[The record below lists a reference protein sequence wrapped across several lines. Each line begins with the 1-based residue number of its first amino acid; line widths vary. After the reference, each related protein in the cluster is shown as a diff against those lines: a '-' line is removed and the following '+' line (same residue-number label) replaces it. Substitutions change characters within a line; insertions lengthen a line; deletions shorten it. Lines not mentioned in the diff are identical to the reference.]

1 MREQWSEISE
11 NLKKMLHSGV
21 FKVWIAPLQAQV
33 HAGGLLLTAPN
44 AFVASWLEG
53 KMLSTLREAA
63 APVLGLDPASVD
75 VRITAA
81 GDAAAATIPV
91 STPTASP
98 LAAGHSPL
106 QQAAMGQAAMCRA
119 QAIPV
124 QRPDSF
130 SLASDAANPAGQA
143 DAAGQFAPSSSIL
156 NATFSGLAANVA
168 ASAGRQDAPAQQMAR
183 PQMQASLPIGST
195 PAYRLATNWRYS
207 FADFVAGPTNN
218 MALAA
223 AQDVSRSSGCVRTLF
238 MNSAPGLG
246 KTHLAQAVGRA
257 IAEERS
263 GARVGYLTAEDF
275 ASRFVAA
282 LRTHDIENFKTR
294 FRDLDVLLL
303 EDVHFLQGKE
313 KMQDMALAV
322 VKNLQAKGGR
332 VIFTSSFSPRELQRV
347 DSQLVSHF
355 CSGILTDIGRP
366 TEDMRRHILERK
378 AKSFQVLLPDSVCE
392 LLACRL
398 DGDVRQM
405 ESCLN
410 SLIFKARLLNCGL
423 NLDLAMEVLS
433 QYAEVSC
440 GPDMPTIV
448 RLVCESYGLNE
459 RQLSSRSRRKECVLG
474 RNTAYYLARKHTE
487 LTLEEIGEKFNR
499 RHSTVIKGITSVERE
514 LSKET
519 SLGRQIARAVKLIE
533 RNAGMGA

>member
-53 KMLSTLREAA
+53 KMLTTLREAA
-63 APVLGLDPASVD
+63 APVLGLEPAAVD
-75 VRITAA
+75 VCITAA
-81 GDAAAATIPV
+81 TGAPIASARPATD
-91 STPTASP
+91 T
-98 LAAGHSPL
+98 
-106 QQAAMGQAAMCRA
+106 Q
-119 QAIPV
+119 
-124 QRPDSF
+124 
-130 SLASDAANPAGQA
+130 PAGTGEASLIMPGSTAQ
-143 DAAGQFAPSSSIL
+143 QFAPAQFSAAAQHAAHTSHNEADSFTHASNVL
-156 NATFSGLAANVA
+156 GTAFSGLAAGA
-168 ASAGRQDAPAQQMAR
+168 AQPCTHQDTPAAPAPLTAAR
-183 PQMQASLPIGST
+183 PQLQATLPISST

-257 IAEERS
+257 IAEERT

-322 VKNLQAKGGR
+322 VKSLQAKGGR
-332 VIFTSSFSPRELQRV
+332 VIFTSSFSPRDLQKV

-366 TEDMRRHILERK
+366 NEDMRRHILERK

-433 QYAEVSC
+433 QYTEISC
-440 GPDMPTIV
+440 GPDLPTIV

-459 RQLSSRSRRKECVLG
+459 RQLNSRSRRKECVLG
-474 RNTAYYLARKHTE
+474 RNTVYFLARKHTE

-514 LSKET
+514 LSKEST
-519 SLGRQIARAVKLIE
+519 LGRQIARAVKLIE

>member
-53 KMLSTLREAA
+53 KMLATLREAA
-63 APVLGLDPASVD
+63 APVLGLEPAAVD

-81 GDAAAATIPV
+81 TDARTHVPTAQAAGAQPVGNGQTSVLMSDARAQHAAPVQFSAAAYP
-91 STPTASP
+91 
-98 LAAGHSPL
+98 
-106 QQAAMGQAAMCRA
+106 
-119 QAIPV
+119 
-124 QRPDSF
+124 
-130 SLASDAANPAGQA
+130 AANHNETTS
-143 DAAGQFAPSSSIL
+143 FAHASAVL
-156 NATFSGLAANVA
+156 GTAFSGLTAGAAQPSAHQEAVA
-168 ASAGRQDAPAQQMAR
+168 APAPLSAVR
-183 PQMQASLPIGST
+183 PQLQATLPISST

-207 FADFVAGPTNN
+207 FADFVVGPTNN

-257 IAEERS
+257 IAEERT

-282 LRTHDIENFKTR
+282 LRTHDIENFKSR

-322 VKNLQAKGGR
+322 VKSLQAKGGR
-332 VIFTSSFSPRELQRV
+332 VIFTSSFSPRDLQKV

-366 TEDMRRHILERK
+366 NEDMRRHILERK
-378 AKSFQVLLPDSVCE
+378 AKSYQVLLPDSVCE

-433 QYAEVSC
+433 QYTEITCA
-440 GPDMPTIV
+440 PDLTTIV

-459 RQLSSRSRRKECVLG
+459 RQLNSRSRRKECVLG

-487 LTLEEIGEKFNR
+487 LTLEEIGDKFNR

-514 LSKET
+514 LSKE
-519 SLGRQIARAVKLIE
+519 SILGRQIASAVKLIE

>member
-21 FKVWIAPLQAQV
+21 FKVWIAPLQAEV

-53 KMLSTLREAA
+53 KMLSSLREAA
-63 APVLGLDPASVD
+63 APVLGLQPEQVD
-75 VRITAA
+75 VRIRAA
-81 GDAAAATIPV
+81 SEAPACAAPSVNSRKPELSPPELSPIEQYPTEQPSTRMPSFAAAH
-91 STPTASP
+91 
-98 LAAGHSPL
+98 GRR
-106 QQAAMGQAAMCRA
+106 QA
-119 QAIPV
+119 
-124 QRPDSF
+124 
-130 SLASDAANPAGQA
+130 QA
-143 DAAGQFAPSSSIL
+143 DASMPFADSAAVVSAVLPGGAAMPQISSPATFAP
-156 NATFSGLAANVA
+156 AAQ
-168 ASAGRQDAPAQQMAR
+168 SAQPRRTLQGT
-183 PQMQASLPIGST
+183 LPMGSA

-207 FADFVAGPTNN
+207 FADFVVGPTNN
-218 MALAA
+218 MAVAA

-275 ASRFVAA
+275 ASRFVAS
-282 LRTHDIENFKTR
+282 LRTHEVENFKTR

-303 EDVHFLQGKE
+303 EDVHFFQGKE

-322 VKNLQAKGGR
+322 VKSLQAKGGR
-332 VIFTSSFSPRELQRV
+332 VIFTSSFSPRELQHV

-366 TEDMRRHILERK
+366 TEEMRRHILERK
-378 AKSFQVLLPDSVCE
+378 AKNFQVLLPDPVCE

-423 NLDLAMEVLS
+423 NIDLAMEVLS

-440 GPDMPTIV
+440 GPDLPTII

-459 RQLSSRSRRKECVLG
+459 RQLASRSRRKECVMG
-474 RNTAYYLARKHTE
+474 RNTVYYLARKHTE
-487 LTLEEIGEKFNR
+487 LTLEEIGGKFNR

-519 SLGRQIARAVKLIE
+519 TLGRQIARAVKLIE

>member
-1 MREQWSEISE
+1 MRERWSEISE

-21 FKVWIAPLQAQV
+21 FKVWIAPLHAQV
-33 HAGGLLLTAPN
+33 HDGGLLLTAPN
-44 AFVASWLEG
+44 AFVANWLEN
-53 KMLSTLREAA
+53 KMLSAFQEAA
-63 APVLGLDPASVD
+63 APVLGLEAAAVEVRIEADGETAKDFCAQQTSGATSPSVGADAPQARENLIAPLGQEKAEETARHDASGDGQSAFASGASVLHATFQGLENRANREAASTTNPPASLRSV
-75 VRITAA
+75 
-81 GDAAAATIPV
+81 
-91 STPTASP
+91 
-98 LAAGHSPL
+98 
-106 QQAAMGQAAMCRA
+106 QQCA
-119 QAIPV
+119 
-124 QRPDSF
+124 
-130 SLASDAANPAGQA
+130 
-143 DAAGQFAPSSSIL
+143 
-156 NATFSGLAANVA
+156 
-168 ASAGRQDAPAQQMAR
+168 
-183 PQMQASLPIGST
+183 LPITGT
-195 PAYRLATNWRYS
+195 PAYRLAANWRYS
-207 FADFVAGPTNN
+207 FADFVVGPSNN
-218 MALAA
+218 MAVAA

-238 MNSAPGLG
+238 LNSAPGLG

-257 IAEERS
+257 IAEERC

-282 LRTHDIENFKTR
+282 LRTHDVEGFKTR
-294 FRDLDVLLL
+294 FRDLDVLML
-303 EDVHFLQGKE
+303 EDVHFFQGKE

-322 VKNLQAKGGR
+322 VKNLQAKGGK
-332 VIFTSSFSPRELQRV
+332 VIFTSSFSPRELQHV

-366 TEDMRRHILERK
+366 NEDMRRHILERK
-378 AKSFQVLLPDSVCE
+378 AKSFQVLLPDNVCE

-433 QYAEVSC
+433 QYADVPG
-440 GPDMPTIV
+440 GPDLPTII

-459 RQLSSRSRRKECVLG
+459 RQLSSKSRRKECVLG
-474 RNTAYYLARKHTE
+474 RNTVYYLARKHTE

-514 LSKET
+514 LSKE
-519 SLGRQIARAVKLIE
+519 SCLGRQIARAVKLIE

>member
-53 KMLSTLREAA
+53 KMLATLREAA
-63 APVLGLDPASVD
+63 APVLGLEPAAVD

-81 GDAAAATIPV
+81 TDAHAAV
-91 STPTASP
+91 PTAVATSAQP
-98 LAAGHSPL
+98 EANSQTAVIMPDATAQHAAPI
-106 QQAAMGQAAMCRA
+106 QFTNATYPVAASNSGA
-119 QAIPV
+119 
-124 QRPDSF
+124 DSF
-130 SLASDAANPAGQA
+130 AHASTVLGTA
-143 DAAGQFAPSSSIL
+143 
-156 NATFSGLAANVA
+156 FSGLAAGA
-168 ASAGRQDAPAQQMAR
+168 AQPASIQDTATTPVSLSAVR
-183 PQMQASLPIGST
+183 PQLQGTLPISSM

-207 FADFVAGPTNN
+207 FADFVVGPTNN

-282 LRTHDIENFKTR
+282 LRTHDIENFKSR

-322 VKNLQAKGGR
+322 VKSLQAKGGR
-332 VIFTSSFSPRELQRV
+332 VIFTSSFSPRDLQKV

-366 TEDMRRHILERK
+366 NEDMRRHILERK
-378 AKSFQVLLPDSVCE
+378 AKSYQVLLPDSVCE

-433 QYAEVSC
+433 QYTEISC
-440 GPDMPTIV
+440 GPDLPTIV

-459 RQLSSRSRRKECVLG
+459 RQLNSRSRRKECVLG

-514 LSKET
+514 LSKEST
-519 SLGRQIARAVKLIE
+519 LGRQIARAVKLIE